1 MFIPVCFYQVFLKDT
16 DERACA
22 YIAGPAP
29 NRWGFTFEGKNL
41 LESVNNASGEHLKFE
56 EQNRELGNAE
66 RDLQGKLRA
75 HPLFFAITMGLLQEI
90 INSRYSRVFCI
101 ELYDTLLRCALSL

>member
-1 MFIPVCFYQVFLKDT
+1 MAALQVFLKDT

-41 LESVNNASGEHLKFE
+41 LESVINVSTSGKFLVSKIIT
-56 EQNRELGNAE
+56 NSCTHG
-66 RDLQGKLRA
+66 
-75 HPLFFAITMGLLQEI
+75 AIQ
-90 INSRYSRVFCI
+90 
-101 ELYDTLLRCALSL
+101 

>member
-1 MFIPVCFYQVFLKDT
+1 MFPWVFYQVFLKDT

-41 LESVNNASGEHLKFE
+41 LESVINVTASGKNL
-56 EQNRELGNAE
+56 QYLDVYELFTFLVPLVPCTWLWLNDNVLPASNAI
-66 RDLQGKLRA
+66 L
-75 HPLFFAITMGLLQEI
+75 
-90 INSRYSRVFCI
+90 
-101 ELYDTLLRCALSL
+101 

>member
-1 MFIPVCFYQVFLKDT
+1 MASSQVFLKDT

-41 LESVNNASGEHLKFE
+41 LESVINVSAFGKFLVSKILKLS
-56 EQNRELGNAE
+56 QIYV
-66 RDLQGKLRA
+66 
-75 HPLFFAITMGLLQEI
+75 HIPYWHTMSFF
-90 INSRYSRVFCI
+90 
-101 ELYDTLLRCALSL
+101 LSVI